1 MSIHTSE
8 LLMGV
13 PWTIAVTS
21 VSFFLGALG
30 GLPICAMRISK
41 NAIVRIVAS
50 VFILACRSI
59 PPVVLLFFIFFGVG
73 NGILAMSGFTAAV
86 IGLGMITA
94 ANMAEIYRGALSAI
108 HPGQFEA
115 SRALNLSKAQ
125 QFKDVIL
132 PQLGR
137 IALPSAGTYLIGLL
151 KDSAIASTIGVGELA
166 FQAYHIS
173 QETFRGLSTY
183 TETALI
189 YILLSVPIAYLARR
203 ADAHMRSKVSR

>member
-1 MSIHTSE
+1 MSLTLPA
-8 LLMGV
+8 LLSGV

-21 VSFFLGALG
+21 VSFVVGAVA
-30 GLPICAMRISK
+30 GLPICAMRVSK
-41 NAIVRIVAS
+41 NVIARSVAN
-50 VFILACRSI
+50 VFIVACRSI
-59 PPVVLLFFIFFGVG
+59 PPIVLLFFIFFGVG
-73 NGILAMSGFTAAV
+73 NGLLAMSGFTAAV
-86 IGLGMITA
+86 IGLGLITA
-94 ANMAEIYRGALSAI
+94 ANMSEIYRGSLAAI

-125 QFKDVIL
+125 QFRDVIL

-166 FQAYHIS
+166 FQAYHLS
-173 QETFRGLSTY
+173 QETFRGLSIY
-183 TETALI
+183 AETALL
-189 YILLSVPIAYLARR
+189 YILLSLPVAYLARR